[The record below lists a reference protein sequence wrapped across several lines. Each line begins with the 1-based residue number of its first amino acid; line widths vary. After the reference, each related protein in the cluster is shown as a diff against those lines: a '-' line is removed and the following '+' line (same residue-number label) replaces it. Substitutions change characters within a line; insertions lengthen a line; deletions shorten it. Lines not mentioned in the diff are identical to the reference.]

1 MENQPKHWDFSSTT
15 VVFKSVAQS
24 VLASA
29 VSLCFEIYLDDFLFL
44 FIIIGGGGSKGLVR
58 DYKFVFYI
66 TVDALNVHI
75 ILKSKTIIIF

>member
-15 VVFKSVAQS
+15 VVFKSVSQS

-29 VSLCFEIYLDDFLFL
+29 VSLRFDIYLADFLFL
-44 FIIIGGGGSKGLVR
+44 FIIIGGGSKGLVR

>member
-29 VSLCFEIYLDDFLFL
+29 VSLCFEIYLADFLFL
-44 FIIIGGGGSKGLVR
+44 FIIIGGGSKGFVR
-58 DYKFVFYI
+58 DYNFVFYI